1 MSPGGPLSPR
11 RTSQALARGLP
22 GAGGVSIR
30 NLRRRSS
37 LASRFFNDSDRD
49 TGCATTTTSSAVT
62 MEGTPSLS
70 RGMSSCSVGV
80 SADTHERTSTWAPSP
95 LPSAA
100 GGERAGGA
108 AASLPI
114 GVLPDAQGIGSVAGS
129 SSANHCQWHPGQ
141 LEAPLVVQPETPAA
155 TAVPVLGTMVVSS
168 RRVDNDA
175 SRRHDRQLEAIHPLG
190 SSAAP
195 RAVSEPE
202 SAASG
207 RSARVLTMR
216 KPT

>member
-1 MSPGGPLSPR
+1 MSPLAGGPLTRSQH

-22 GAGGVSIR
+22 GALAGGVSIR
-30 NLRRRSS
+30 SLRRRSS
-37 LASRFFNDSDRD
+37 LASRFFNDSHRD
-49 TGCATTTTSSAVT
+49 AGCATTTSSAVT
-62 MEGTPSLS
+62 MEGTPS
-70 RGMSSCSVGV
+70 RGMSSCSFGV

-95 LPSAA
+95 LPSAR
-100 GGERAGGA
+100 GERAGGA

-114 GVLPDAQGIGSVAGS
+114 GVLVRPGAQGIGSVAGS
-129 SSANHCQWHPGQ
+129 SS
-141 LEAPLVVQPETPAA
+141 
-155 TAVPVLGTMVVSS
+155 
-168 RRVDNDA
+168 
-175 SRRHDRQLEAIHPLG
+175 RQLEAIHPLG

-195 RAVSEPE
+195 RVVTVSV